1 MYIPDSSTKR
11 SIIDVE
17 WIFLKDLYQMQNDAK
32 KKKSDKF
39 RGEWTAKNATSML
52 PEPKI
57 RMGLGPSMSTQLTI

>member
-1 MYIPDSSTKR
+1 
-11 SIIDVE
+11 
-17 WIFLKDLYQMQNDAK
+17 MQNDAK

-39 RGEWTAKNATSML
+39 RGEWTAKNATSTL